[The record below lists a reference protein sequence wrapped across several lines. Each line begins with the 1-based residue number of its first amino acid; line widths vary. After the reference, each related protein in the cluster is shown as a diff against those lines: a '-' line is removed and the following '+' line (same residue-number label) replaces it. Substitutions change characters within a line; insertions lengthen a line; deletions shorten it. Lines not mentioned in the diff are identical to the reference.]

1 MATIPISPTE
11 PLIRPI
17 RPADDPAMAAII
29 REVMTSF
36 GAYGPGYSINDPEV
50 DAMSAH
56 YPEPRAAFFVIEHGG
71 RVLGGGGIGPLAGAE
86 ADTCELRKMYF
97 LPELRGRGLGEM
109 MLRRCLDAARER
121 GYRRCYLETLSHMD
135 AAMRLYAKSG
145 FKPLSGPLG
154 ATGHSRCNRHYLLE
168 L

>member
-1 MATIPISPTE
+1 MVTTPRVTTD

-17 RPADDPAMAAII
+17 RPADDVAMGAII

-56 YPEPRAAFFVIEHGG
+56 YPEPRAAFFVVEEDG
-71 RVLGGGGIGPLAGAE
+71 RVLGGGGIGPLAGAN
-86 ADTCELRKMYF
+86 ADVCELRKMYF
-97 LPELRGRGLGEM
+97 LPALRGRGIGGRV
-109 MLRRCLDAARER
+109 LRLCLDAARER
-121 GYRRCYLETLSHMD
+121 GYRRCYLETLGGMD
-135 AAMRLYAKSG
+135 AAMRLYTKAG
-145 FKPLSGPLG
+145 FKQLCGPLG
-154 ATGHSRCNRHYLLE
+154 ATGHSGCNRYYLLE

>member
-1 MATIPISPTE
+1 
-11 PLIRPI
+11 
-17 RPADDPAMAAII
+17 MAAII

-56 YPEPRAAFFVIEHGG
+56 YAGPRAAFFVVEQEG
-71 RVLGGGGIGPLAGAE
+71 RVLGGGGFGPLAGAD

-97 LPELRGRGLGEM
+97 LPELRGRGVGASLLG
-109 MLRRCLDAARER
+109 RCLDAARAR
-121 GYRRCYLETLSHMD
+121 GYRRCYLETLTRMD
-135 AAMRLYAKSG
+135 AAQKLYAKAG
-145 FKPLSGPLG
+145 FTPLPGPLG
-154 ATGHSRCNRHYLLE
+154 ATGHSGCNRFYVFE

>member
-1 MATIPISPTE
+1 MVTTPRVTTD

-17 RPADDPAMAAII
+17 RPADVAAMGAII

-50 DAMSAH
+50 DAMCAH
-56 YPEPRAAFFVIEHGG
+56 YPEPRAAFFVVEDAG
-71 RVLGGGGIGPLAGAE
+71 RVLGGGGIALLAGAE
-86 ADTCELRKMYF
+86 ADVCELRKMYF
-97 LPELRGRGLGEM
+97 LPEARGRGLGER

-121 GYRRCYLETLSHMD
+121 GYRRCYLETLSGMD
-135 AAMRLYAKSG
+135 AAQKLYVKSG
-145 FKPLSGPLG
+145 FKPLCGPLG
-154 ATGHSRCNRHYLLE
+154 ATGHFGCDRHYVLE

>member
-1 MATIPISPTE
+1 VTTE
-11 PLIRPI
+11 LLIRPI

-56 YPEPRAAFFVIEHGG
+56 YPEPRAAFFVVDHDGC
-71 RVLGGGGIGPLAGAE
+71 VLGGGGIGPLAGA
-86 ADTCELRKMYF
+86 DTDICELRKMYF
-97 LPELRGRGLGEM
+97 LPELRGRGFGEK
-109 MLRRCLDAARER
+109 MLRCCLDAARER
-121 GYRRCYLETLSHMD
+121 GYRRCYLETLSSMD
-135 AAMRLYAKSG
+135 AAMRLYANSG
-145 FKPLSGPLG
+145 FRPLSGPLG
-154 ATGHSRCNRHYLLE
+154 ATGHSSCNRHYLLE

>member
-1 MATIPISPTE
+1 MVTTPRVTTD

-17 RPADDPAMAAII
+17 RPADDPVMAVII

-56 YPEPRAAFFVIEHGG
+56 YPEPRAAFFVVEEDG
-71 RVLGGGGIGPLAGAE
+71 RVLGGGGIGPLAGAD
-86 ADTCELRKMYF
+86 ADVCELRKMYF
-97 LPELRGRGLGEM
+97 LPEARGRGLGER
-109 MLRRCLDAARER
+109 MLLRCLDAARER
-121 GYRRCYLETLSHMD
+121 GYRRCYLETLSGMD
-135 AAMRLYAKSG
+135 AAMRLYTKAG
-145 FKPLSGPLG
+145 FKPLCGPLG
-154 ATGHSRCNRHYLLE
+154 STGHSGCDRHYLLE